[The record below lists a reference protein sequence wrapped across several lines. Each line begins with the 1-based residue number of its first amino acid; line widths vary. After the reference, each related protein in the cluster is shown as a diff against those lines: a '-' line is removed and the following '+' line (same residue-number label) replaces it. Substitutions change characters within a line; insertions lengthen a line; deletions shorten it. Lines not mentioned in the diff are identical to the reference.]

1 MSFDDLQRS
10 EFNVRNCVGTILKR
24 NDNIGF
30 RSIYD
35 IRASYHRA
43 FDRQN
48 KTIDDIL
55 DDPGLQYA
63 AAVRNLLVHKRGVVD
78 TEFIEQ
84 ISGING
90 VPELEPKD
98 VFQLTGTICRELADS
113 CRLCAVW
120 LVNAVHSWIIGHP
133 ESSPLKGSGSCDES
147 NPESSPP
154 APS

>member
-1 MSFDDLQRS
+1 MQRNDISRQGASQATFRMSFDDLQRS

-63 AAVRNLLVHKRGVVD
+63 AAVRN
-78 TEFIEQ
+78 
-84 ISGING
+84 
-90 VPELEPKD
+90 
-98 VFQLTGTICRELADS
+98 
-113 CRLCAVW
+113 
-120 LVNAVHSWIIGHP
+120 IGN
-133 ESSPLKGSGSCDES
+133 E
-147 NPESSPP
+147 
-154 APS
+154 A